1 MRLDKYLAETAQC
14 TRSEAKALLAKG
26 RVTVNGAVCR
36 KGDTQLKEADAV
48 AVDGKALAY
57 RQFVYLM
64 LNKPEGVVSA
74 STDKRDTTVVDL
86 VGDAYP
92 RRELFPAGRL
102 DKTSTGFVLL
112 TDDGG
117 FAHDILAPKRHVS
130 KTYTVVIDTPLT
142 EEMKAGFAAGVTL
155 ADGTALSPAEV
166 SALTPDGLTVRVLLR
181 QGVYHQIKRMF
192 GVYGA
197 GVNALHRDAIGGA
210 CAGRE
215 PCCGPVA
222 GADSRRGG
230 ENYHGVKDCLFY
242 PVLQKSITILTGKIA
257 LRTTQE
263 RPFLAT
269 KIDPER

>member
-14 TRSEAKALLAKG
+14 TRSEAKALLSKG
-26 RVTVNGAVCR
+26 KVAVNGVLCK
-36 KGDTQLKEADAV
+36 KGDTQIREGDAV
-48 AVDGKALAY
+48 TVEGRELAY

-130 KTYTVVIDTPLT
+130 KTYTVTLDTPLT
-142 EEMKAGFAAGVTL
+142 DEMKQGFAHGVTL
-155 ADGTALSPAEV
+155 ADGTALSPAEAEAL
-166 SALTPDGLTVRVLLR
+166 SADGLVVRVLLK

-197 GVNALHRDAIGGA
+197 GVNALHRDAIGGLA
-210 CAGRE
+210 LDESLAPGQWRE
-215 PCCGPVA
+215 LTAEEVA
-222 GADSRRGG
+222 
-230 ENYHGVKDCLFY
+230 K
-242 PVLQKSITILTGKIA
+242 ITG
-257 LRTTQE
+257 
-263 RPFLAT
+263 
-269 KIDPER
+269 

>member
-102 DKTSTGFVLL
+102 DKTSTGFVLV
-112 TDDGG
+112 TDDGA
-117 FAHDILAPKRHVS
+117 FAHDILAPRRHVP
-130 KTYTVVIDTPLT
+130 KTYEVLLDTPLT
-142 EEMKAGFAAGVTL
+142 PEMAAGFAAGVRL
-155 ADGTALSPAEV
+155 ADGQRLQPAELSPG
-166 SALTPDGLTVRVLLR
+166 PDGPCSARVVLR

-197 GVNALHRDAIGGA
+197 GVNELRRTAIGGLA
-210 CAGRE
+210 LDAALGPGGFRE
-215 PCCGPVA
+215 LSPAEVA
-222 GADSRRGG
+222 RILGG
-230 ENYHGVKDCLFY
+230 
-242 PVLQKSITILTGKIA
+242 
-257 LRTTQE
+257 
-263 RPFLAT
+263 
-269 KIDPER
+269 

>member
-14 TRSEAKALLAKG
+14 TRSEAKTMLQKG
-26 RVTVNGAVCR
+26 RVTVNGAVCK
-36 KGDTQLKEADAV
+36 KGDTQLKEADV
-48 AVDGKALAY
+48 VSVDGRPLKY
-57 RQFVYLM
+57 QKFVYIM

-142 EEMKAGFAAGVTL
+142 DEMKVGFAEGVTL
-155 ADGTALSPAEV
+155 ADGTELSPAEV
-166 SALTPDGLTVRVLLR
+166 EAVSEDGLIVRVKLK

-197 GVNALHRDAIGGA
+197 GVNALHRDAIGGLA
-210 CAGRE
+210 LDESLAPGEWRE
-215 PCCGPVA
+215 LSDDEVA
-222 GADSRRGG
+222 
-230 ENYHGVKDCLFY
+230 E
-242 PVLQKSITILTGKIA
+242 IA
-257 LRTTQE
+257 T
-263 RPFLAT
+263 
-269 KIDPER
+269 